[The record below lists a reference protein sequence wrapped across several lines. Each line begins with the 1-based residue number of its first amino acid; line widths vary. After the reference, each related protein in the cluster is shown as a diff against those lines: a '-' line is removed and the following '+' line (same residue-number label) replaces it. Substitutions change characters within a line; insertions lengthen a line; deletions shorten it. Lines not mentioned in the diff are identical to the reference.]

1 MASSA
6 QAFTGLRAG
15 LLQRL
20 ADMLVASLST
30 LVCNSV
36 RPVRSLQLILVNAAG
51 KQVSKSSSI
60 EMNSALRIDMQRL
73 CEKQCPPLMAFHLL
87 HVCQPQAASPANPK
101 WWLKHLGCCIVAAS
115 LTAAAVKVA
124 AAGPQP
130 QPSQIPANAAF
141 LAAERTAALA
151 AVCIAEAGSHQ
162 SVKTWLRAGTVFEN
176 RAWVAF
182 AGVHSMQQ
190 QVYFYARQP
199 ALAILLQ
206 QQQPVQEEM
215 RVQCTGPGVIA
226 ALRLAHLQM
235 SYVRIVSQA
244 AEQFTYNG
252 VWPITD
258 ITEQSAES
266 VQVDMISMPDLPST

>member
-1 MASSA
+1 M
-6 QAFTGLRAG
+6 
-15 LLQRL
+15 
-20 ADMLVASLST
+20 
-30 LVCNSV
+30 
-36 RPVRSLQLILVNAAG
+36 RSLQLILVNAAG

-73 CEKQCPPLMAFHLL
+73 CEKQCPPLMALL
-87 HVCQPQAASPANPK
+87 HVCQPQAASPAKP
-101 WWLKHLGCCIVAAS
+101 KHLGCCIVAAS

-206 QQQPVQEEM
+206 HQQPVQEEM

-226 ALRLAHLQM
+226 ALRMAHLQM

-266 VQVDMISMPDLPST
+266 VQVDMISMR